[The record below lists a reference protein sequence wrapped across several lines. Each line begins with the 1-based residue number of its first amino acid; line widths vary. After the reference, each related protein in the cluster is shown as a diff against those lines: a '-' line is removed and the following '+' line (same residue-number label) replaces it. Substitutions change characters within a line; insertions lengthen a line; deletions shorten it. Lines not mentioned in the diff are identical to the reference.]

1 MIILANSIMM
11 YLLTC
16 VCFCCFFI
24 TSCPDLSLVF
34 WDEIISKLA
43 CCLLFLNFH
52 ISNFFQYLK
61 GYSFVDFISRGLQIN
76 FTVKINLFHLRFCI
90 FISALFAFLPST
102 CCYFALRY
110 VVVSWPKPLLSCP
123 NYAAAISCLQETALF
138 SGRELLIAPKRYL
151 AEGLLVR
158 NIAPFIANAR
168 CVQTAFANDC
178 ASWVLWSCFLSK
190 VLFVIKIF
198 IFIDIFI

>member
-1 MIILANSIMM
+1 MLYSFGFAIVENSCEFNHEVFTHI
-11 YLLTC
+11 C
-16 VCFCCFFI
+16 VCICCFFI

-34 WDEIISKLA
+34 RDEIISKLA

-102 CCYFALRY
+102 CCYFVLRY
-110 VVVSWPKPLLSCP
+110 VAV
-123 NYAAAISCLQETALF
+123 F
-138 SGRELLIAPKRYL
+138 
-151 AEGLLVR
+151 
-158 NIAPFIANAR
+158 
-168 CVQTAFANDC
+168 
-178 ASWVLWSCFLSK
+178 
-190 VLFVIKIF
+190 
-198 IFIDIFI
+198 